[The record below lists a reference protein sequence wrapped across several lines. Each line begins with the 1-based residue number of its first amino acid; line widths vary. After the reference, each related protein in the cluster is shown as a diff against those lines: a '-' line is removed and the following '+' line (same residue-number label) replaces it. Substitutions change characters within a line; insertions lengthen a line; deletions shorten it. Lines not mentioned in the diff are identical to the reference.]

1 MNIQSERLENHRARL
16 TVEVDEARWDKAKK
30 AAAKQLSKRFNIP
43 GFRKGKAPYRIVVK
57 NIGEAP
63 IIEQA
68 METLGNQVYS
78 DALDESGVKPYTSGT
93 LEDFKLEPQP
103 TYIFSVPLQP
113 EVELGDYRSVRV
125 DYEAPEITDED
136 VERAMRELQKREAVV
151 EEVEGAAEAGQ
162 RVTIDIHSKFLDG
175 PEPPENDDEAL
186 DDVVYQGDGFVHQHD
201 YELDLNPDED
211 DPILPGFIDALIG
224 TEAGEEKTFELTVP
238 EDDEKYEGIGGRKVE
253 FSVTVEKVENVTLP
267 ELNDDFAARLTEEED
282 EPLTLLELR
291 VRVRENMEKEAQ
303 QNADDAYANQV
314 LDEIIEGATVNMPEE
329 MIADRAEDML
339 GELDGQLRQQGMNL
353 ETYLNVTGTER
364 SALIERY
371 KPDAEKSVV
380 RTLVLTELLNVEEI
394 SVSDA
399 DIDARIDAMLE
410 QFGDQK
416 DAFRQFMDTPQQRQ
430 SIGSSL
436 LYEAGMAHLAKIGKG
451 EPLDEVT
458 EAAVEETET
467 DDAAVAEEASAESDA
482 DESDASEETDEAT
495 VTEDVSSDTAGEASS
510 DDDTEE

>member
-1 MNIQSERLENHRARL
+1 MNIQSERLENHRAQL
-16 TVEVDEARWDKAKK
+16 TVEIDEARWEKAKK
-30 AAAKQLSKRFNIP
+30 TAAKQLSKRFNIP
-43 GFRKGKAPYRIVVK
+43 GFRKGKAPYHIIVK

-113 EVELGDYRSVRV
+113 EVELGDYRSVRL

-136 VERAMRELQKREAVV
+136 VDRAMRQLQKQEAVV
-151 EEVEGAAEAGQ
+151 EDAEGAAVAGQ
-162 RVTIDIHSKFLDG
+162 RVTIDIHSRFVDG
-175 PEPPENDDEAL
+175 PERPEDEDDEE
-186 DDVVYQGDGFVHQHD
+186 DDVVYQGDGFVHQHE

-224 TEAGEEKTFELTVP
+224 AEAGDEKTFELTVP
-238 EDDEKYEGIGGRKVE
+238 EDEDEYEGIGGRKVE
-253 FSVTVEKVENVTLP
+253 FTVSVEKVENVTLP
-267 ELNDDFAARLTEEED
+267 ELNDDFAARLTDEED
-282 EPLTLLELR
+282 EPLSLLELR
-291 VRVRENMEKEAQ
+291 ARVRENMEKEAQ

-314 LDEIIEGATVNMPEE
+314 LDKIIEGASVSMPVE
-329 MIADRAEDML
+329 MIVDRAEDML
-339 GELDGQLRQQGMNL
+339 GDLDRQLRQQGMNL

-380 RTLVLTELLNVEEI
+380 RTLVLTEILNAEEL

-399 DIDARIDAMLE
+399 EIDARIDQMLE

-416 DAFRQFMDTPQQRQ
+416 DVFRQFMDTPEQRQ

-451 EPLDEVT
+451 EPLDKVT
-458 EAAVEETET
+458 EAATDETEE
-467 DDAAVAEEASAESDA
+467 AAAAEEASAESDA
-482 DESDASEETDEAT
+482 DESDASEETDEAK